1 MKKIFLLFTL
11 LVLVACTKESA
22 KQFVPPTYT
31 DEKVEDSSNI
41 ENFEPIVDILF
52 VVDNSGS
59 MQYHQNNL
67 ITNLSAFTQE
77 FTKKSFMD
85 YHIGVVTTD
94 MTGSTWGGGGNF
106 AGKLVGSPR
115 YVERTTPNA
124 DRILAASLNVGTNGS
139 GSEESFS
146 PVIAAITNPLVN
158 GWNAGFYR
166 PDAKLAIIFI
176 TDAMDQSKLNENSFL
191 NQLLALKGNDIN
203 QILAYGV
210 LPASFDPKCYTEEN
224 RPENIERFLALVK
237 KNGPNLMSLC
247 SPTYGQELAKLGEDL
262 AKNVGSF
269 IYLSR
274 LPDPKSLKVT
284 LGPIT
289 LPNDPKKGWSYDSY
303 LNAVILGD
311 DINWQAAPKGSSIKV
326 YFNAAKPDQR

>member
-1 MKKIFLLFTL
+1 MKKICLLLSL
-11 LVLVACTKESA
+11 LVLAACTKESA
-22 KQFVPPTYT
+22 KQFVPPTKT
-31 DEKVEDSSNI
+31 DEKVEDTSNI

-67 ITNLSAFTQE
+67 ITNLAYFTQE

-94 MTGSTWGGGGNF
+94 MTGGTWGGSGTY
-106 AGKLVGSPR
+106 AGKLVGSVR
-115 YVERTTPNA
+115 VVDRLTPAGNA
-124 DRILAASLNVGTNGS
+124 VLSANLRVGTNGS

-146 PVIAAITNPLVN
+146 PVIAAITPPLSN
-158 GWNAGFYR
+158 GWNTGFYR

-176 TDAMDQSKLNENSFL
+176 TDATDQSNLSENTFL
-191 NQLLALKGNDIN
+191 SQLLALKKNDIN

-210 LPASFDPKCYTEEN
+210 LPASFDPGCYTEEQ
-224 RPENIERFLALVK
+224 RPANIERFLALVK
-237 KNGPNLMSLC
+237 KGGPNVMSLC

-262 AKNVGSF
+262 AKNVGSM

-274 LPDPKSLKVT
+274 LPDPTSLRVT
-284 LGPIT
+284 LGPLE
-289 LPNDPKKGWSYDSY
+289 LPKDPIKGWSYDPN
-303 LNAVILGD
+303 LNAIALGE
-311 DINWQAAPKGSSIKV
+311 DIDWKAAPQGSTIKV
-326 YFNAAKPDQR
+326 HFNAAKAKQ